1 MACGPD
7 LALSMTVSGSQT
19 LGAVRLH
26 PAFIL
31 DRRRWTAPVETCLK
45 LTFINAIS
53 N

>member
-7 LALSMTVSGSQT
+7 LALSMTASGPQT
-19 LGAVRLH
+19 SGAVRLH

-31 DRRRWTAPVETCLK
+31 DGQRWTAPVETCLK
-45 LTFINAIS
+45 LTFINAMS